1 VNLYGRR
8 TPHLVEL
15 EPVNAS
21 EQQANAL
28 FMPILREL
36 LEAIEYAEDQRELGG
51 IAADEVTDID
61 AATSIFGIRSS

>member
-1 VNLYGRR
+1 
-8 TPHLVEL
+8 
-15 EPVNAS
+15 
-21 EQQANAL
+21 
-28 FMPILREL
+28 LREL